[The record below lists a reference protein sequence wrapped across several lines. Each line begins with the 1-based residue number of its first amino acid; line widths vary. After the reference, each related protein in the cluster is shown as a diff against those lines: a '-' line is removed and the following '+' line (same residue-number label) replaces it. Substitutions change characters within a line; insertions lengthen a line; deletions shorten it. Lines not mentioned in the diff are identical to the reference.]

1 VTSASI
7 IAPDGIRRPAVAT
20 DRFTQLALALTH
32 PTLVLYLRGE
42 RVQFVFGKDSGLDW
56 VIEAAGAIDVGT
68 ELGVVDNAPLTAES
82 VLRAAPDVFLV
93 STTGLESVGGLDG
106 LLAIPGIAQTPAGEA
121 SRVIAHPDQYLFGT
135 GSDPRSRTQPTTT
148 SGE

>member
-1 VTSASI
+1 MA
-7 IAPDGIRRPAVAT
+7 
-20 DRFTQLALALTH
+20 
-32 PTLVLYLRGE
+32 LYLRGE
-42 RVQFVFGKDSGLDW
+42 AVQIVFGKNSGLDW

-106 LLAIPGIAQTPAGEA
+106 LLAIPGLAQTPAGEA
-121 SRVIAHPDQYLFGT
+121 SRVIAHPDQYLFGGGPRAGMLLAELVGELHPGT
-135 GSDPRSRTQPTTT
+135 GSEPPDQPTPT
-148 SGE
+148 SGD